1 MKPPLFLIALAA
13 VLSFPFAAGGA
24 NFTLSSLDDDG
35 SGSLRKILQSAGS
48 AGVDLIRCDPS
59 INGGV
64 LTLTSGEL
72 AEAVAGGRTIELD
85 ASNLRNGLT
94 ITADDNS
101 RIFRFTGSGRVILR
115 NVTLTAGR
123 PGIGDPSAPDGGA
136 IHSSVDLELYDCIIT
151 QNSCATASAGTDG
164 GRGGA
169 IFSTAD
175 ITLENTV
182 FSNNQAASGGDGT
195 GAAGGNGGDG
205 GAIYTTGN
213 ILAIDSDFRLNRAGD
228 GGSADASNSGGD
240 GGSGGAFFASGTV
253 ALEGCEFS
261 SNRAGSGGS
270 PSDMGSGGN
279 GGFGGAIRLED
290 VSDLSVIQTTFALN
304 KAGSGG
310 NGGVNGGDGGNAGH
324 GGAIFQTGT
333 TGTMERSALVN
344 NETGDAG
351 AMGPAGTNG
360 LGADGGAI
368 YVAAQS
374 SDHTFDMVNT
384 LVASNGASDNGGGI
398 FQSSAS
404 GPSIRIVSLV
414 HVTVTE
420 NVSVGPGGGLDGDS
434 GRLDFESTI
443 VARNFVGSPPGVPL
457 DPNNTHSNTG
467 NSGATISPV
476 NQNHI
481 SDNPGLGPAGIFGG
495 GIISMLPEA
504 GSPVLNAAGVSA
516 STPATDQRGFT
527 RNFGSSPDIGA
538 AEISFQADNRIGL
551 KSNSAT
557 HRLNDFYTSTGKRQE
572 VTARTKGR
580 RKVKSY
586 LSMENDGDRD
596 ILELRTTNPG
606 NKLNFRV
613 FRITGGRKNLTSAV
627 KAGGYST
634 EPRDRGQLEKIET
647 RVGSKSKK
655 RSIRKKIAYTV
666 NSAATPSAIDVSI
679 LTVKTKKEK

>member
-1 MKPPLFLIALAA
+1 MKPPPFLLAFAA
-13 VLSFPFAAGGA
+13 VLSFPFAASGA

-48 AGVDLIRCDPS
+48 VGVDLIRCDPS

-64 LTLTSGEL
+64 LTLTTGEL
-72 AEAVAGGRTIELD
+72 AEAVAAGRTIELD

-101 RIFRFTGSGRVILR
+101 RLFRFTGSGRVILR
-115 NVTLTAGR
+115 NITLTAGK
-123 PGIGDPSAPDGGA
+123 PGSGDPSAPDGGA
-136 IHSSVDLELYDCIIT
+136 IHTSVDLELYDCIIT
-151 QNSCATASAGTDG
+151 QNSCATSSAGADG

-182 FSNNQAASGGDGT
+182 FSGNQAASGGDGT

-205 GAIYTTGN
+205 GAIYTTGS
-213 ILAIDSDFRLNRAGD
+213 ILAIDTDFRLNRAGD
-228 GGSADASNSGGD
+228 GGSADAANNGGD
-240 GGSGGAFFASGTV
+240 GGSGGAVVASGMVT
-253 ALEGCEFS
+253 LEGCEFS

-270 PSDMGSGGN
+270 PADMGSGGN
-279 GGFGGAIRLED
+279 GGLGGAIRLE
-290 VSDLSVIQTTFALN
+290 SGADLSVIQTSFALN
-304 KAGSGG
+304 KAGD
-310 NGGVNGGDGGNAGH
+310 GGDGGINSGDGGDAGD

-333 TGTMERSALVN
+333 AGTIERSAFVN
-344 NETGDAG
+344 NETGDGG

-368 YVAAQS
+368 FVAALS
-374 SDHTFDMVNT
+374 SDDTLDIVNT

-398 FQSSAS
+398 YQSSTS
-404 GPSIRIVSLV
+404 GPSITIVSLV

-443 VARNFVGSPPGVPL
+443 VARNFVGFPPGIPL

-481 SDNPGLGPAGIFGG
+481 SDNPGLGSAGIFGG
-495 GIISMLPEA
+495 DIIAMLPQA
-504 GSPVLNAAGVSA
+504 GSPVLNAAGVSLN
-516 STPATDQRGFT
+516 TPATDQRGFT
-527 RNFGSSPDIGA
+527 RNFGAAPDIGA

-551 KSNSAT
+551 KSNSST
-557 HRLNDFYTSTGKRQE
+557 HRLDDFYTSTGKRQE
-572 VTARTKGR
+572 ITVRTKGR
-580 RKVKSY
+580 KKGNSY

-596 ILELRTTNPG
+596 VLQLRSTNPG
-606 NKLNFRV
+606 GKLNFRV
-613 FRITGGRKNLTSAV
+613 FRVTGGRKNLTSAV
-627 KAGGYST
+627 KSRGYSSD
-634 EPRDRGQLEKIET
+634 PQDRGRIVKIET
-647 RVGSKSKK
+647 QVGSKSKK

-679 LTVKTKKEK
+679 LKVVTKKQK